1 MNADS
6 QDIFFECKGG
16 PGTQPRS
23 WDGRM
28 RILRTG
34 EICEAEVEAR
44 GSYFHLLVGRH
55 SYGNFVCI
63 PNWDVGT
70 EISGLDDIF
79 WNMERL
85 QNNTPLKKVDVCS
98 VACAL
103 SQIYKIKQLLE
114 SKPETVPIKMATS
127 SM

>member
-1 MNADS
+1 MYADS
-6 QDIFFECKGG
+6 QDIFFECKGE
-16 PGTQPRS
+16 PGIQPRS
-23 WDGRM
+23 WDGRL
-28 RILRTG
+28 RILRIG

-98 VACAL
+98 VASAL
-103 SQIYKIKQLLE
+103 SQIYKINQLLE
-114 SKPETVPIKMATS
+114 SKPETVPMKMVTS